1 LQWRVIRVRTL
12 NEDKDKDDKEGF
24 VDIVNEKNHSFFN
37 GS

>member
-12 NEDKDKDDKEGF
+12 NEDKEQDKEGF